1 MTNSTKTFILSSFK
15 DIEKSIEKN
24 IAYIQHDASDA
35 FRFHTANVENISAYS
50 ARLTE
55 CRGKREG
62 IVFILNAL
70 GYDLVFNGEHLV
82 DIKERNE

>member
-1 MTNSTKTFILSSFK
+1 MTDATKKFIISSFK
-15 DIEKSIEKN
+15 DIEQSIEKN

-50 ARLTE
+50 AKLTE

-70 GYDLVFNGEHLV
+70 GYDLIWDDEHLA
-82 DIKERNE
+82 DIKYRKE

>member
-1 MTNSTKTFILSSFK
+1 MTGSTKKFILSYFK
-15 DIEKSIEKN
+15 DIEQSIEKN
-24 IAYIQHDASDA
+24 INYIQHDASDA

-62 IVFILNAL
+62 IIFILNAL
-70 GYDLVFNGEHLV
+70 GYDLVFNGEYLV
-82 DIKERNE
+82 DIKYREE